1 MSAPAGAL
9 FDLRGKVALIT
20 GANTGLGLGYAEA
33 IAAHGGDVVI
43 WGRREAKN
51 TEAARS
57 LARHGTRVLAQTVD
71 VSDEQRVIEA
81 MAEAVATMGRLDCV
95 IANAGIS
102 GSRGPFTEMPT
113 DDYLAV
119 VAVGQHGA
127 FYTLREAVR
136 HMIARAESGDPGG
149 SLIVTGSLTMTM
161 GRPYRE
167 HYAAAKGAV
176 LAMTRGI
183 AVEYAQHGIR
193 ANVVA
198 PGRIETELGSST
210 PAIESREQMAA
221 EVPMKRFGT
230 PAELGGII
238 VYLMSDAATYH
249 TGDLIVV
256 DGGLSCA

>member
-1 MSAPAGAL
+1 MSAAADSL
-9 FDLRGKVALIT
+9 FGLRGKVALIT

-51 TEAARS
+51 AEAARI
-57 LARHGTRVLAQTVD
+57 LERYGGRVLAQTVD
-71 VSDEQRVIEA
+71 VSDEQRVIDAMGEA
-81 MAEAVATMGRLDCV
+81 LATMGRLDCV
-95 IANAGIS
+95 IVNAGIS
-102 GSRGPFTEMPT
+102 GSRGPFTAMTTE
-113 DDYLAV
+113 DYHSV
-119 VAVGQHGA
+119 IAVGQHGA

-136 HMIARAESGDPGG
+136 HMVARAEAGDPGG
-149 SLIVTGSLTMTM
+149 SLIVTGSLTMIM

-176 LAMTRGI
+176 LAMTRAI
-183 AVEYAQHGIR
+183 AVEFARYGIR

-210 PAIESREQMAA
+210 PSIESREQMAA

-230 PAELGGII
+230 AAELGGII
-238 VYLMSDAATYH
+238 VYLMSDAASYH